1 MKAPTALELFGP
13 HPWVADPAPG
23 GTGPSGPYLY
33 NPNYFATL
41 VTARLV
47 AAISEAGLGLPPG
60 SCTVVAADDITPS
73 GPYQQNQPNQMI
85 QLPDKSLHNA
95 GRIALEFQTWGGA
108 DISLVNTDLTGE
120 FGLPFT
126 YAASPAPAG
135 LMVAKIGGVA
145 TQQDG
150 TTWQRLT

>member
-13 HPWVADPAPG
+13 NPWVTDPAPG

-41 VTARLV
+41 PTARSV

-108 DISLVNTDLTGE
+108 DISLIDTDLTGE

-126 YAASPAPAG
+126 YAASPVPAG